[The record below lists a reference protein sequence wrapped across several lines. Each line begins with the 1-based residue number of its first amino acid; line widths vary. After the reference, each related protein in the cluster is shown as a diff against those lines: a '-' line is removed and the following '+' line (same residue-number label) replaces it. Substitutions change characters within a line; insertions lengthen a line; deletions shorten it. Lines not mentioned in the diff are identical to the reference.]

1 MRIIPI
7 SCLKDNYAYLVI
19 CEATRTATVVD
30 PSEAGPVFALVQQEA
45 VTLAAI
51 WNTHHHWDHIGGN
64 EELLSA
70 HPALEVVGHVS
81 DKGRVPGQ
89 TRFIED
95 GDEVTL
101 GKEVRARII
110 HNPGHTSGAISYH
123 LSETDAGPGFPGAV
137 FTGDTLFLAGCG
149 RLFEG
154 TPAQMHTSLERLA
167 VLPDATLVYCGHE
180 YTAANLRFAAAVEP
194 GNQAVQA
201 HAGEV
206 ERARAAGAP
215 SVPGTMAQERATN
228 PFLRVHLPQVVAT
241 AGAAEPIAGDAPA
254 EVFAALRRWKDR
266 F

>member
-1 MRIIPI
+1 M
-7 SCLKDNYAYLVI
+7 
-19 CEATRTATVVD
+19 
-30 PSEAGPVFALVQQEA
+30 
-45 VTLAAI
+45 
-51 WNTHHHWDHIGGN
+51 
-64 EELLSA
+64 
-70 HPALEVVGHVS
+70 
-81 DKGRVPGQ
+81 
-89 TRFIED
+89 
-95 GDEVTL
+95 
-101 GKEVRARII
+101 RARII

-123 LSETDAGPGFPGAV
+123 LAEGDAGAGAV

-167 VLPDATLVYCGHE
+167 ALPDATRVYCGHE

-194 GNQAVQA
+194 GNKAVETRA
-201 HAGEV
+201 AEI
-206 ERARAAGAP
+206 ERVRAAGAP

-241 AGAAEPIAGDAPA
+241 AGAAEPLADDAPA